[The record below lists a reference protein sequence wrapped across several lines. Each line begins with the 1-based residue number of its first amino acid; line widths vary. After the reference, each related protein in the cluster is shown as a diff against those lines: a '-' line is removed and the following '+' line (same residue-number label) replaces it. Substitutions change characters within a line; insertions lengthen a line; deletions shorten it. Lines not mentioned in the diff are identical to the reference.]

1 MGEERKNFME
11 ERLVDW
17 LRADGHRL
25 EALHLASGLGLKDW
39 CLAAGFVRNLVWD
52 RLHGY
57 RQSTPLDD
65 IDLVYFDSNHPTG
78 DRDRA
83 LEARLKANSTFP
95 WSVKNQAR
103 MHLRNNDPA
112 YSNTAEAMSY
122 WVEIETA
129 IGARLSTDGR
139 HIEFVAPFGL
149 APLFAGTLTPNP
161 KRPGREAFMARV
173 EGKAWLSKWPRLV
186 LRT

>member
-1 MGEERKNFME
+1 ME
-11 ERLVDW
+11 DRLVDW
-17 LRADGHRL
+17 LRADDLRL
-25 EALHLASGLGLKDW
+25 EALHLASELGLNDW

-52 RLHGY
+52 RLHGF

-65 IDLVYFDSNHPTG
+65 IDLVYFGSHNPTS